1 MKITP
6 VLRGIS
12 ATACLVAM
20 AGCAQDRMD
29 MGHGMSGQ
37 GMGPGSGMGMMGGGQ
52 AGADPASTPGWS
64 LMTPE
69 ERRAHW
75 DRIRSAATPE
85 ECERY
90 MEEHH
95 QQMVERAKARGETL
109 PPRPRPG
116 PCVAMKRGAP
126 GSPQ

>member
-1 MKITP
+1 MKPTP
-6 VLRGIS
+6 LLRGVV
-12 ATACLVAM
+12 AAVCLVAIT
-20 AGCAQDRMD
+20 GCAQERRG
-29 MGHGMSGQ
+29 MGHGMSGTTM
-37 GMGPGSGMGMMGGGQ
+37 GSGPGTGMMGGGR
-52 AGADPASTPGWS
+52 ADTDPAFTPGWS

-75 DRIRSAATPE
+75 ERIRSAATPE

-109 PPRPRPG
+109 PSRPRPG
-116 PCVAMKRGAP
+116 PCASMRHVTP
-126 GSPQ
+126 GTPQ